1 MHERDEK
8 FAFVDH
14 LMAEHRRLDHL
25 LLQAAAVLRERDG
38 ECARWLTQ
46 LAPAIAAVR
55 CELAEH
61 FGAENQGGCLEEA
74 AARCPAVSPDVR
86 RLVCEHDEILERLDE
101 LLGRCQTTTEPTKAQ
116 VGAIEQELRLIVSEV
131 RRHETQES
139 RVVERGFS
147 VNLQDEDATA
157 NDPAAE
163 WTRA

>member
-14 LMAEHRRLDHL
+14 LVAEHRRLDHL
-25 LLQAAAVLRERDG
+25 LVQSAAVIRDDAG
-38 ECARWLTQ
+38 GAKQWLPRLTATVTA
-46 LAPAIAAVR
+46 LR
-55 CELAEH
+55 CELAQH

-74 AARCPAVSPDVR
+74 AARCPAVSLDVR
-86 RLVCEHDEILERLDE
+86 RLVCEQDELIERLDE
-101 LLGRCQTTTEPTKAQ
+101 MLGRCQTTTELTTTQ

-147 VNLQDEDATA
+147 VNLLDEDAAA
-157 NDPAAE
+157 NDSAAE